1 MADEEIQ
8 TPQREE
14 ETRQYLQ
21 EHRVLELFNNLTSQL
36 IFSRPGDPK
45 KFMIE
50 TLERLQKSKNTK
62 RDYPCLFDDS
72 NIQSVY
78 GMLDPTNRGYITL
91 KQYCEALDT
100 LGIKDFEIRPEGA
113 ADDRI
118 SFETFLSEARS
129 GLQRA
134 SATFTNQ

>member
-1 MADEEIQ
+1 MASDGTI
-8 TPQREE
+8 PLREE
-14 ETRQYLQ
+14 ETRTYLQ
-21 EHRVLELFNNLTSQL
+21 DHKILELFNNMTSQL
-36 IFSRPGDPK
+36 IFHRPADPK

-50 TLERLQKSKNTK
+50 TMERLQKSQATK

-91 KQYCEALDT
+91 QQYNEALET
-100 LGIKDFEIRPEGA
+100 FGIQNFNEKPEGA

-118 SFETFLSEARS
+118 TFETFMLEARN
-129 GLQRA
+129 GLQRV
-134 SATFTNQ
+134 SATFHST

>member
-1 MADEEIQ
+1 MESTE
-8 TPQREE
+8 PRKE
-14 ETRQYLQ
+14 ETNVYLQ
-21 EHRVLELFNNLTSQL
+21 KHRVLELFNNLTSQL
-36 IFSRPGDPK
+36 IFNRPADPK

-50 TLERLQKSKNTK
+50 TLERLDKCQATK

-91 KQYCEALDT
+91 KQYCEALQT
-100 LGIKDFEIRPEGA
+100 LGIKDFTMQPDGYL
-113 ADDRI
+113 DDRVT
-118 SFETFLSEARS
+118 FDTFLQEARD

-134 SATFTNQ
+134 WSTFQSA